1 MLTKSK
7 QYLSWYSLKSKYELG
22 RKVLDMKNG
31 LLLCS
36 YHNQHNVGIYQHAER
51 TKLHFLLDSSLNLND
66 VHAHSVFLM
75 IQNKTFSLSGE
86 I

>member
-1 MLTKSK
+1 
-7 QYLSWYSLKSKYELG
+7 
-22 RKVLDMKNG
+22 MKNG

-36 YHNQHNVGIYQHAER
+36 YHNQHSVGIHQHAER

-66 VHAHSVFLM
+66 VHVHSVFLM